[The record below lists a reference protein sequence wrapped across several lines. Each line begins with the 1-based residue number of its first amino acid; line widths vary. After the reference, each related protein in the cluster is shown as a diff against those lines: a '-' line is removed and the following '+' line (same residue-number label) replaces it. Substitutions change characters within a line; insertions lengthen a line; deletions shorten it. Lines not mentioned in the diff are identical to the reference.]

1 MEDLIMCIKILKIE
15 QFLVEK
21 ATFFDFSFFYFH
33 QKMADY

>member
-1 MEDLIMCIKILKIE
+1 
-15 QFLVEK
+15 LVEK